1 MALSRFSILLLIPA
15 IFLSCHKHTPAP
27 ARRAYRMGF
36 QSSAP
41 RPDITLY
48 LQSLS
53 VWTARS
59 DAAII
64 SVQVP
69 WDSLLAGE
77 DPIAYAAYDY
87 QTLVTYCRSKQ
98 FALWVYI
105 DPENGLDRSVDADD
119 LAAHG
124 LSIAQPP
131 VQQRYQRFVVV
142 MDSILH
148 PDHLGLALETNL
160 IRFIAPDS
168 IYQGVKN
175 AAAGAAAAVRV
186 FDPTVALSVSVQVE
200 VAWGKLGNTGY
211 TGIAQDLRDFP
222 FMQEVGLSS
231 YPYIVYNT
239 PADLPDDYYSRL
251 TTLPLFVSEGGWT
264 SAPVT
269 ANNQTIQGTPAIQA
283 AYITRQGQL
292 LSSAHGIGWFQLTF
306 TDLSLGAWPPADQ
319 AGLEPFAYLGLVDTT
334 LTPKPALQA
343 WDTLF
348 AQTRTD

>member
-1 MALSRFSILLLIPA
+1 
-15 IFLSCHKHTPAP
+15 
-27 ARRAYRMGF
+27 MGF

-48 LQSLS
+48 LESLS
-53 VWTARS
+53 LWSARS

-77 DPIAYAAYDY
+77 DPIAYVSYDY
-87 QTLVTYCRSKQ
+87 QTLVSYCRSKQ

-105 DPENGLDRSVDADD
+105 DPENGLDRTVDADD
-119 LAAHG
+119 LVAHG
-124 LSIAQPP
+124 LSIAQTP
-131 VQQRYQRFVVV
+131 VQQLYQRFVFV
-142 MDSILH
+142 MDSLLH

-160 IRFIAPDS
+160 IRAAAPDS
-168 IYQGVKN
+168 IYQGVKR
-175 AAAGAAAAVRV
+175 AAAGAAAAVRTI
-186 FDPTVALSVSVQVE
+186 DPHVPLSVSIQVE
-200 VAWGKLGNTGY
+200 VAWGKLGNTGFI
-211 TGIAQDLRDFP
+211 GIAQDNQDFP
-222 FMQEVGLSS
+222 FIQEVGLSS

-251 TTLPLFVSEGGWT
+251 TTMPLFVSEGGWT
-264 SAPVT
+264 SAPIT
-269 ANNQTIQGTPAIQA
+269 ANNQHIQGTPAIQA
-283 AYITRQGQL
+283 AYITRQAQL
-292 LSSAHGIGWFQLTF
+292 LSAAHGIGWFQLTF

-348 AQTRTD
+348 TQTRID